1 MKAPT
6 QVEGL
11 KALYT
16 RAKTI
21 VSEIHERWSAKQFE
35 SKFGIDTTGTDYDM
49 ASLGGT
55 GEHLPDATGHEP
67 IQHKVFN
74 VMIRAASVDPADY
87 TFIDYGSGKSRAL
100 LLAAEAH
107 FQRVIGIEFASYL
120 YEAENRNIALYAIRQ
135 PHLLIENLHQD
146 AATFP
151 IPDGKVFLY
160 FYNPFGPTVL
170 RIITRMIAA
179 RAAEQDLDGIVAY
192 RNPVHAE
199 VFDELQCLK
208 PMARNNSF
216 AIYRGASKVTKG
228 H

>member
-16 RAKTI
+16 RAKII

-35 SKFGIDTTGTDYDM
+35 SKFGIDTAGIDCDP

-55 GEHLPDATGHEP
+55 GEHLPHANGYES

-74 VMIRAASVDPADY
+74 VRIRAASVDPAHY
-87 TFIDYGSGKSRAL
+87 TFIDYGSGKGRAL
-100 LLAAEAH
+100 LLAAEAN
-107 FQRVIGIEFASYL
+107 FQKVIGIEFASRL
-120 YEAENRNIALYAIRQ
+120 YELGNRNIALYAIRQ
-135 PHLLIENLHQD
+135 PHRLIENLHQD

-151 IPDGKVFLY
+151 IPDGEIFLY

-170 RIITRMIAA
+170 RKITRMIAA
-179 RAAEQDLDGIVAY
+179 RAAEQDLDCIVAY

-208 PMARNNSF
+208 PITRNNSF
-216 AIYRGASKVTKG
+216 PLYRGTSKVTKG